1 MEKIIQYRQYIK
13 QLLSDYASK
22 SPSDQ
27 DVEAALIFDSD
38 HDHYQVVYT
47 GWKNRQPM
55 YGCVL
60 HMSIKNNK
68 IWIHHD
74 GTEIGFANELVKL
87 GVPKTD
93 IVLAFQEPAV
103 RQYTD
108 FAVD

>member
-1 MEKIIQYRQYIK
+1 MEKVTQYRQHIK
-13 QLLSDYASK
+13 QLLSDYASQ
-22 SPSDQ
+22 SSSDPE
-27 DVEAALIFDSD
+27 VEAALIFDPE

-47 GWKNRQPM
+47 GWQNRQSM

-60 HMSIKNNK
+60 HFSIKNEK

-93 IVLAFQEPAV
+93 IVLAFQEPAI

-108 FAVD
+108 FAVS

>member
-13 QLLSDYASK
+13 QLLSDYASE
-22 SPSDQ
+22 SPSDE

-47 GWKNRQPM
+47 GWKNSQPM

-60 HMSIKNNK
+60 HMSIKNLK

-108 FAVD
+108 FAVS